1 MEKQKIYRIGG
12 AVAVLLTVAAVSIG
26 LSSSGNQ
33 VKKSST
39 DWKKV
44 QLTDVNSGQEFS
56 ISSLEKPVLVENFA
70 VWCPTCTKQ
79 QQQIKQMLENRDV
92 NVTVVSLNTDPNE
105 DAGKIR
111 RHASRNGFEWRYA
124 VAPARMSQSL
134 VQEYGSSVLRPP
146 LVPKILICENGT
158 RRLDNGVK
166 TPGKLVEEIEQG
178 C

>member
-1 MEKQKIYRIGG
+1 MEKRKIYRIGG

-33 VKKSST
+33 VKKSSM
-39 DWKKV
+39 DWKEV
-44 QLTDVNSGQEFS
+44 QLTDVDSGQEFS
-56 ISSLEKPVLVENFA
+56 ISSLDKPVLVENFA

-92 NVTVVSLNTDPNE
+92 DLTVVSMNTDPNE
-105 DAGKIR
+105 NAEKIKQ
-111 RHASRNGFEWRYA
+111 HASRNGFNWRYA
-124 VAPARMSQSL
+124 VAPPEMSQLL
-134 VQEYGSSVLRPP
+134 VRKYGSSVLRPP
-146 LVPKILICENGT
+146 LVPKILVCDNST